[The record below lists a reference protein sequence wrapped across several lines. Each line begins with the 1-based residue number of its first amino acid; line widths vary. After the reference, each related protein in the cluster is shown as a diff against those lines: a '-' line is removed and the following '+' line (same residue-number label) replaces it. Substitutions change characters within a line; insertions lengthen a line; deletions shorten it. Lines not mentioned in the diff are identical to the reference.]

1 MSIPALVLVA
11 LVLVLANGFFVAVE
25 FSLLAARRGRIEVWA
40 EEGRFGAVSALA
52 GMRRLNLQLA
62 ACQFGITVMSLLL
75 GLLVEPVVGG
85 GLEELLGSTALPDGV
100 ARALGVTVGLL
111 VVSFLHMVLGEM
123 VPKSLALSEPERTV
137 VLLAPMNR
145 GITFL
150 LTPVVAALNQLGNW
164 GTKLLRVEPAD
175 ELSQSHT
182 AMEIAAML
190 EESAAGGELEHEEHL
205 LLTGALGF
213 LTVTVGEVMTPRDRL
228 VTVPSS
234 ATLAEAEQ
242 LVHRSGHS
250 RVLVTSPVNG
260 EVVGF
265 LHVKDLLRNAG
276 APDAPLPAG
285 LVRTALKVRPDEML
299 PDVLPRMRRARRHV
313 AVVTEASAVL
323 GLVTLEDLLEAIVGD
338 IADESDKMERSRR
351 WRRAD

>member
-1 MSIPALVLVA
+1 VAVA
-11 LVLVLANGFFVAVE
+11 LLLVVANGFFVAVE
-25 FSLLAARRGRIEVWA
+25 FSLLAARRGRIEEWA
-40 EEGRFGAVSALA
+40 EEGRFGATSALA
-52 GMRRLNLQLA
+52 GMRRLNVQLA
-62 ACQFGITVMSLLL
+62 ACQLGITVMSLLL

-85 GLEELLGSTALPDGV
+85 GLERLLGGTALPEGV
-100 ARALGVTVGLL
+100 SRAVGLAVGLL

-123 VPKSLALSEPERTV
+123 VPKSLALSSPERTV
-137 VLLAPMNR
+137 VLLAPLNR

-150 LTPVVAALNQLGNW
+150 LSPVVVVLNRLGNW

-190 EESAAGGELEHEEHL
+190 EDSAAGGELEHDEHL

-213 LTVTVGEVMTPRDRL
+213 LTVTVGEVMTPSDRL

-242 LVHRSGHS
+242 LLHRSGHS
-250 RVLVTSPVNG
+250 RVLVTSPVDG

-265 LHVKDLLRNAG
+265 LHVKDLLRHSG
-276 APDAPLPAG
+276 DPDGPLPPG
-285 LVRTALKVRPDEML
+285 LVRTALKVRPGEAL

-313 AVVTEASAVL
+313 AVVTQGPVLL

-338 IADESDKMERSRR
+338 ISDESDKMERSRR